1 MKAGLMALACALIAL
16 ACVTKAATA
25 SHENWIGVWQAKV
38 ENQPGMTLTLADD
51 AGELGGTIVFEVF
64 NREENRLVA
73 HEPHTLMH
81 AHFDGNVL
89 SFQVNGCCDRS
100 GILNMT
106 VEQTKDGKAQFRCS
120 NCGSETV
127 TELVKA
133 E

>member
-1 MKAGLMALACALIAL
+1 MFLACALFAL
-16 ACVTKAATA
+16 ACVTQAAA
-25 SHENWIGVWQAKV
+25 ESHENWIGVWQAKL
-38 ENQPGMTLTLADD
+38 ENLPGMTLTLADD

-64 NREENRLVA
+64 NREVNRLIA

-81 AHFDGNVL
+81 AHLDGNVL

-106 VEQTKDGKAQFRCS
+106 VELTKDSKAQFRCS
-120 NCGSETV
+120 NCNSETV